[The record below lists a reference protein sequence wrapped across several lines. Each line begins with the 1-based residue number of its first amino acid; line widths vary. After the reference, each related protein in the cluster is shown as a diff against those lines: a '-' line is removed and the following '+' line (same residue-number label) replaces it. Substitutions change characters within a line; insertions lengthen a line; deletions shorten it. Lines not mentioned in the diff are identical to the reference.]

1 MPRRGPIAPLIA
13 LLALAAVVAA
23 VAGCGGS
30 GGGSSASASTLLADT
45 FGAGGTH
52 VRSGDLNVA
61 LDIQA
66 KGFQT
71 FKGPLHVAL
80 SGPFQTGKPGTLPKF
95 DFDLSFGS
103 AGSSITAG
111 AVSTGSKG
119 YLKLGGHAYVLPDSA
134 FKSLAKAGS
143 NGKSSGISLK
153 SLGIDPRRWVTNVK
167 KEGVE
172 TVAGAQAVHLS
183 AGIDVARLL
192 NDVNTVLGKATAL
205 GIGGATGGVPGG
217 LSAATRTKISRSID
231 QAHVDIW
238 TGKDD
243 HALRRLLLNVRF
255 DVPSDLLPKG
265 SGGQSGSVKLD
276 LTIANLNQPQP
287 IGAPAN
293 PRPLAELTA
302 ALQQLAAQAQGAAG
316 SAGSG
321 ATTTPAPSGGGSKYD
336 TCIAQAGTDLTKIQA
351 CSSLLGQ

>member
-1 MPRRGPIAPLIA
+1 MPRPRPIVLLVA
-13 LLALAAVVAA
+13 LLALVAAA

-30 GGGSSASASTLLADT
+30 GGGSSASAQELLADT
-45 FGAGGTH
+45 FGSGGTH

-61 LDIQA
+61 LDIRA
-66 KGFQT
+66 NGFQT
-71 FKGPLHVAL
+71 FKGPLHIAL
-80 SGPFQTGKPGTLPKF
+80 SGPFQTGKPGALPKF

-103 AGSSITAG
+103 AGSSISAG

-134 FKSLAKAGS
+134 FRSLAKAGS

-153 SLGIDPRRWVTNVK
+153 SLGIDPRRWVTNVEK
-167 KEGVE
+167 QGVE
-172 TVAGAQAVHLS
+172 TVAGAQTVHLS
-183 AGIDVARLL
+183 AGIDVGRLL
-192 NDVNTVLGKATAL
+192 GDVNTVLGKATAL
-205 GIGGATGGVPGG
+205 GIGGATGGVPSG

-243 HALRRLLLNVRF
+243 HALRRLLLNVHF

-265 SGGQSGSVKLD
+265 SSGQSGTVKLD
-276 LTIANLNQPQP
+276 LSIANLNQPQP

-293 PRPLAELTA
+293 PRPLAELTT
-302 ALQQLAAQAQGAAG
+302 ALQQLAVQAQGAAG
-316 SAGSG
+316 GTGSG
-321 ATTTPAPSGGGSKYD
+321 TTPAPSGGGSKYD
-336 TCIAQAGTDLTKIQA
+336 SCVAKAGTDLAKIQA